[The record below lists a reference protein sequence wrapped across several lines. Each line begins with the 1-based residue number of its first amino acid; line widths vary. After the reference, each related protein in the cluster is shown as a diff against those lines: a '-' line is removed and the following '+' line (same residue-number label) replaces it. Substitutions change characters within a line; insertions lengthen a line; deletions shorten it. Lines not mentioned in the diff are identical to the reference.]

1 MTIFITELNIADI
14 FLFSL
19 ISPANNSE
27 NNLDLVLSV
36 AWSVGFQ
43 LVGFRLSIAWSV
55 GFQLVG
61 FCFGMPMALFDT
73 LGISRCHNT
82 LFLLGPHLWFSID
95 LIRDLF
101 VLYVVSLMR

>member
-1 MTIFITELNIADI
+1 MTVFITELNIADI

-27 NNLDLVLSV
+27 NNLDLVLSI
-36 AWSVGFQ
+36 S
-43 LVGFRLSIAWSV
+43 WSV

-73 LGISRCHNT
+73 LGISRPRGYKTFFMLNSTEHETFPAHKC
-82 LFLLGPHLWFSID
+82 
-95 LIRDLF
+95 
-101 VLYVVSLMR
+101 